1 LPKTYSHIWAYSPV
15 SDTIQINKMSKF
27 FVTGG
32 KKLTGKIE
40 LSGNKNAAL
49 KLIPAA
55 LLGDS
60 PSTLT
65 NVPDISDVSVML
77 DLITRL
83 GAKVTRENH
92 SVTIDP
98 SGLSS
103 FDLDPDLSSQFRA
116 SVVLAAPL
124 LVRFGKAVVTPPG
137 GDQIGERL
145 LDTHFAMMQKM
156 GVTITRRDGRYF
168 LEWKERK
175 SVNLF
180 LDEPS
185 VTATEMGLMMA
196 SSMPGSMKIDDAA
209 TEPHVT
215 DLANFLAK
223 MGAKVSGIG
232 SNVLNISGGKLRGVE
247 HKVCPDH
254 IEAGTFAIAA
264 AITGGKIEIADFKAE
279 ENRMMLNYLSY
290 MGVDFVSS
298 KDSLTVLPSKLVA
311 TRSKFQ
317 TRPWPGFP
325 TDLMSPFI
333 VLATQTDGMV
343 LCHDWMYEWRMFFV
357 DDLISMGA
365 KIFIAD
371 PHRVIVSGATPLMSD
386 RLFCKDI
393 RAGISVILA
402 ALTAN
407 GRSEIEN
414 VEVVARGYEKID
426 ERLRSLGAEIT
437 AKDENDC
444 GKKI

>member
-1 LPKTYSHIWAYSPV
+1 M
-15 SDTIQINKMSKF
+15 IQYDISMSKF
-27 FVTGG
+27 IVTGG
-32 KKLTGKIE
+32 NKLEGKIK
-40 LSGNKNAAL
+40 LSGNKNSAL

-60 PSTLT
+60 PTTLT
-65 NVPDISDVSVML
+65 NVPEISDIAVML
-77 DLITRL
+77 ELISKL
-83 GAKVTRENH
+83 GAKVERRDHE
-92 SVTIDP
+92 VTIDP
-98 SGLSS
+98 SSLSS
-103 FDLDPDLSSQFRA
+103 FDPDPDLSAKFRA

-145 LDTHFAMMQKM
+145 LDTHFAMMEKM
-156 GVTITRRDGRYF
+156 GVDIERKDGRFF
-168 LEWKERK
+168 LDWKK
-175 SVNLF
+175 KIGGDIF

-196 SSMPGSMKIDDAA
+196 SSISGGMTITDAA
-209 TEPHVT
+209 TEPHVVN
-215 DLANFLAK
+215 LAQMLSK
-223 MGAKVSGIG
+223 MGAKISGIG
-232 SNVLNISGGKLRGVE
+232 SNVLEIKGGSLSGVE
-247 HKVCPDH
+247 ERVCPDH
-254 IEAGTFAIAA
+254 IEGGTFAIAA
-264 AITGGKIEIADFKAE
+264 AITGGKIEIDEFDARKYP
-279 ENRMMLNYLSY
+279 MILNYLGY
-290 MGVDFVSS
+290 MGVNFKTGDN
-298 KDSLTVLPSKLVA
+298 SLTVLPSSLESS
-311 TRSKFQ
+311 RGKFQ

-325 TDLMSPFI
+325 TDLMSSFI
-333 VLATQTDGMV
+333 VLATQTKGTV
-343 LCHDWMYEWRMFFV
+343 VCHDWMYEWRMFFV

-402 ALTAN
+402 ALCAE

-426 ERLRSLGAEIT
+426 ERLRSLGAEILT
-437 AKDENDC
+437 KDVNAAS
-444 GKKI
+444 

>member
-1 LPKTYSHIWAYSPV
+1 
-15 SDTIQINKMSKF
+15 MSKF
-27 FVTGG
+27 IVTGG
-32 KKLTGKIE
+32 NKLEGKIK
-40 LSGNKNAAL
+40 LSGNKNSAL

-55 LLGDS
+55 LLADS
-60 PSTLT
+60 PTTLT
-65 NVPDISDVSVML
+65 NVPDISDVSIML
-77 DLITRL
+77 DLVSRL
-83 GAKVTRENH
+83 GAKVTRRDHE
-92 SVTIDP
+92 VTIDP
-98 SGLSS
+98 AGLNS
-103 FDLDPDLSSQFRA
+103 FDPDPDLSSKFRA

-124 LVRFGKAVVTPPG
+124 LVRFGRAVVTPPG

-145 LDTHFAMMQKM
+145 LDTHFAMMQRM
-156 GVTITRRDGRYF
+156 GVEIKRVDGRFF
-168 LEWKERK
+168 LNWKK
-175 SVNLF
+175 KKTSDIF

-196 SSMPGSMKIDDAA
+196 SSLPQGLTIDDAA

-215 DLANFLAK
+215 NLAEMLSE
-223 MGAKVSGIG
+223 MGADITGIG
-232 SNVLNISGGKLRGVE
+232 SNVLRIKGGKLKGVE

-254 IEAGTFAIAA
+254 IEGGTFAIAA
-264 AITGGKIEIADFKAE
+264 AITGGKIEIEDFHAG
-279 ENRMMLNYLSY
+279 RYPMILNYLGY
-290 MGVDFVSS
+290 MGVNFREEGSS
-298 KDSLTVLPSKLVA
+298 LVVLPSKLVSS
-311 TRSKFQ
+311 RGKFQ

-333 VLATQTDGMV
+333 VLATQTDGTV
-343 LCHDWMYEWRMFFV
+343 VCHDWMYEWRMFFV

-402 ALTAN
+402 ALCAE

-414 VEVVARGYEKID
+414 VEVVGRGYENID
-426 ERLRSLGAEIT
+426 ERLRSLGAEII
-437 AKDENDC
+437 AKDDNAA
-444 GKKI
+444 K

>member
-1 LPKTYSHIWAYSPV
+1 
-15 SDTIQINKMSKF
+15 MSKF
-27 FVTGG
+27 IVTGG
-32 KKLTGKIE
+32 HKLEGKIK
-40 LSGNKNAAL
+40 LSGNKNSAL

-55 LLGDS
+55 LLADS
-60 PSTLT
+60 PSVIT
-65 NVPDISDVSVML
+65 NVPDILDVSVML
-77 DLITRL
+77 ELITKL
-83 GAKVTRENH
+83 GARVTRQDH

-98 SGLSS
+98 THLNS
-103 FDLDPDLSSQFRA
+103 FDLDPDLSSKFRA

-124 LVRFGKAVVTPPG
+124 LARFGRAVVTPPG

-156 GVTITRRDGRYF
+156 GVEIKRNDGRYF
-168 LEWKERK
+168 LNWKNRRPTDI
-175 SVNLF
+175 F

-196 SSMPGSMKIDDAA
+196 SSLSESMKINDAA

-215 DLANFLAK
+215 DLANFLVK
-223 MGAKVSGIG
+223 MGAKISGIG
-232 SNVLNISGGKLRGVE
+232 SNVLSITGAKLKGAE
-247 HKVCPDH
+247 HRVCSDH
-254 IEAGTFAIAA
+254 IEGGTFAIAA
-264 AITGGKIEIADFKAE
+264 AITGGKVEIEDFKAGDSP
-279 ENRMMLNYLSY
+279 MVLNYLSY
-290 MGVDFVSS
+290 MGVNFKVLEN
-298 KDSLTVLPSKLVA
+298 SLIVLPSKLV
-311 TRSKFQ
+311 SSHPKFQ

-333 VLATQTDGMV
+333 VLATQTEGTV

-371 PHRVIVSGATPLMSD
+371 PHRVIVSGKTPLMSD

-402 ALTAN
+402 ALCAN

-414 VEVVARGYEKID
+414 VEVVARGYERID
-426 ERLRSLGAEIT
+426 ERLRSLGAEIAVKNSDVT
-437 AKDENDC
+437 K
-444 GKKI
+444 

>member
-1 LPKTYSHIWAYSPV
+1 
-15 SDTIQINKMSKF
+15 MSKF
-27 FVTGG
+27 IVTGG
-32 KKLTGKIE
+32 KKLEGKIR

-55 LLGDS
+55 LLADS
-60 PSTLT
+60 PTTLT
-65 NVPDISDVSVML
+65 NVPNISDVSVML
-77 DLITRL
+77 DLMTRL
-83 GAKVTRENH
+83 GVKVKREDH
-92 SVTIDP
+92 AVTIDP
-98 SGLSS
+98 TGLRSY
-103 FDLDPDLSSQFRA
+103 DLDPDLSSKFRA

-124 LVRFGKAVVTPPG
+124 LVRFGKAIVTPPG

-156 GVTITRRDGRYF
+156 GVEIKREDGRYF
-168 LEWKERK
+168 LDWKEK
-175 SVNLF
+175 KNVDLF

-196 SSMPGSMKIDDAA
+196 SAIPGVMKIDDAA

-215 DLANFLAK
+215 DLAKFLVK
-223 MGAKVSGIG
+223 MGSKIEGIG
-232 SNVLNISGGKLRGVE
+232 SNVLYIDGGKLRGAE
-247 HKVCPDH
+247 YKVCSDH
-254 IEAGTFAIAA
+254 IEGGTFAIAA
-264 AITGGKIEIADFKAE
+264 AVTGGKIEIEDFKVQDCH
-279 ENRMMLNYLSY
+279 MILNYLSY
-290 MGVDFVSS
+290 MGVNFKAS
-298 KDSLTVLPSKLVA
+298 KDSLVVLPSKLVSS
-311 TRSKFQ
+311 RGKFQ

-333 VLATQTDGMV
+333 VLATQTAGTV
-343 LCHDWMYEWRMFFV
+343 VCHDWMYEWRMFFV

-371 PHRVIVSGATPLMSD
+371 PHRVIVSGPTPLLSD

-414 VEVVARGYEKID
+414 VEVVARGYERID
-426 ERLRSLGAEIT
+426 DRLRSLGAEIT
-437 AKDENDC
+437 ARGENEC
-444 GKKI
+444 EK

>member
-1 LPKTYSHIWAYSPV
+1 
-15 SDTIQINKMSKF
+15 MSKF
-27 FVTGG
+27 IVNGG
-32 KKLTGKIE
+32 RKLEGRIK
-40 LSGNKNAAL
+40 LSGNKNSAL

-60 PSTLT
+60 PTTLT

-77 DLITRL
+77 ELISKL
-83 GAKVTRENH
+83 GVKVVKKDH

-98 SGLSS
+98 QGLSS
-103 FDLDPDLSSQFRA
+103 FDPDPDLSSKFRA

-124 LVRFGKAVVTPPG
+124 LCKFGKTIVTPPG

-156 GVTITRRDGRYF
+156 GVTIERKDGRFY
-168 LEWKERK
+168 LDWKDRVSE
-175 SVNLF
+175 NIF

-196 SSMPGSMKIDDAA
+196 SCLPGGLTIDDAA

-215 DLANFLAK
+215 DLAEMLSE
-223 MGAKVSGIG
+223 MGSSISGIG
-232 SNVLNISGGKLRGVE
+232 SNVLSIKGGKLKGTT
-247 HKVCPDH
+247 HAVCPDH
-254 IEAGTFAIAA
+254 IEGGTFAIAA
-264 AITGGKIEIADFKAE
+264 AITGGKIEIEDFVVE
-279 ENRMMLNYLSY
+279 RYPMVMNYLGY
-290 MGVDFVSS
+290 MGVNYKAD
-298 KDSLTVLPSKLVA
+298 KNSLTVLPSKLVA
-311 TRSKFQ
+311 SRGKFQ

-333 VLATQTDGMV
+333 VLATQTEGTV
-343 LCHDWMYEWRMFFV
+343 VCHDWMYEWRMFFV

-371 PHRVIVSGATPLMSD
+371 PHRVIVSGPTPLMSD

-402 ALTAN
+402 ALVAE

-414 VEVVARGYEKID
+414 VEMVARGYENID
-426 ERLRSLGAEIT
+426 ERLRSLGAEIV
-437 AKDENDC
+437 ARDEEKCDNVNTD
-444 GKKI
+444 KKS